1 MSGEIERYLFGGS
14 LEGLKRM
21 VCSHSETSFAD
32 ELGKVLC
39 LKCGAVVQS
48 VLTLEVLENAM
59 RRIRDGR

>member
-1 MSGEIERYLFGGS
+1 
-14 LEGLKRM
+14 M